1 MNDAALPAP
10 PASGPKAPRDGE
22 GRTASA
28 PPFLL
33 DFFPLE
39 GPEQTRLAAFY
50 TALGEGRLIT
60 TRCRS
65 DRTVHWPPRVVCPT
79 CHRGELEWFDLP
91 LEGTIY
97 AFSTVLVGAPLG
109 MEADVPFCVGLVDLD
124 GAPLRLFTRIAGPA
138 APGATIGERVR
149 FEPFRLADGRWFYR
163 FRRAAAPSHGGETA
177 HPVGNPSVHR

>member
-1 MNDAALPAP
+1 MSDASLHGTSAPGPKP
-10 PASGPKAPRDGE
+10 PAEAE
-22 GRTASA
+22 GATTA

-39 GPEQTRLAAFY
+39 GPEQTRLAPFY
-50 TALGEGRLIT
+50 VALGEGRFVT

-65 DRTVHWPPRVVCPT
+65 DASVHWPPRAVCPN
-79 CHRGELEWFDLP
+79 CHREQLEWFDLP
-91 LEGTIY
+91 REGTIY

-138 APGATIGERVR
+138 APGPTIGARVR
-149 FEPFRLADGRWFYR
+149 FEPFRLPDGRLFYR
-163 FRRAAAPSHGGETA
+163 FRRVAGPSHGDGAAETVRNSA
-177 HPVGNPSVHR
+177 VHR